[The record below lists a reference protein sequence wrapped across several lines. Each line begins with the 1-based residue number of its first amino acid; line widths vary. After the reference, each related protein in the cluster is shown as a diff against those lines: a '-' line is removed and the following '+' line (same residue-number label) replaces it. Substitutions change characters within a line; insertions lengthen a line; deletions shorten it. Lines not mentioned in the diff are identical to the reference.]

1 MKKYAIWDLDNCLA
15 NDEWRIALI
24 DWKQEDIDLR
34 YQRYHEVCGD
44 DQPGN
49 DDLFHK
55 SVAAGLI
62 PIFLTARPVTY
73 LQQTEAWLSKH
84 FSPLPEG
91 YILCMRGPGDG
102 RSSVEC
108 KRQMLREIFLS
119 HQILP
124 QQIIAAHDDRRDVLQ
139 MYKQEMVFDVYQ
151 TKIHD
156 SCAMTPPSQV
166 VLNMNTTIDPGA
178 SSATAIIEGEFQSD
192 SSGYLIGQ
200 IKITDQATIDA
211 IQNARPM
218 VSMETEAK
226 AAWNDFLI
234 AAHDDI
240 SDFKGDVF
248 EKVDAIIASTQEQN
262 ALTDQAMS
270 FGEEEKK
277 TLSDILRDA
286 ADDADLQAE
295 LETPVD
301 FHTKFG
307 IICST
312 LFPDS
317 VTITSPEEFNRL
329 SNFFTCIEA
338 IMHYADSFPRGDMQ
352 SAAMLLM
359 SAAKLQE
366 TTQ

>member
-24 DWKQEDIDLR
+24 DWKQDNIDLR

-49 DDLFHK
+49 EDIFHK

-62 PIFLTARPVTY
+62 PIFLTARPVAY

-108 KRQMLREIFLS
+108 KRQMLREIFSS

-166 VLNMNTTIDPGA
+166 VLNLSLD
-178 SSATAIIEGEFQSD
+178 E
-192 SSGYLIGQ
+192 
-200 IKITDQATIDA
+200 A
-211 IQNARPM
+211 IQSSLDHDAAQIGVDP
-218 VSMETEAK
+218 VELAK
-226 AAWNDFLI
+226 PID
-234 AAHDDI
+234 
-240 SDFKGDVF
+240 DVF

-277 TLSDILRDA
+277 TLADILRDA
-286 ADDADLQAE
+286 ADDADLQTE
-295 LETPVD
+295 LEMPVD

-307 IICST
+307 LICST

-317 VTITSPEEFNRL
+317 VTVTSSEEFNRL
-329 SNFFTCIEA
+329 SNLFTCIEA

-352 SAAMLLM
+352 SAEMLLM
-359 SAAKLQE
+359 SAAKLQK